1 MKKCPICGN
10 EYEHEN
16 VCPICGIPLIDTETN
31 SAVAS
36 EPEKKK
42 RFSTKKK
49 KEEPAVEEPVIE
61 EPIIPN
67 PAEEYAIVEEPAI
80 EEEPVVKEPEEKSSV
95 KKDSV
100 REAQEEDIYGLGVKP
115 ASTGGSSSGS
125 SSSGGRSSG
134 DNVSHDG
141 KVTISFK
148 PAYVVAV
155 VVILLLIVAAVF
167 IVRGMKAKKEAEQM
181 YQYEQDVPAE
191 EPETTE
197 EEIDLSLVD
206 VNAVNVNHW
215 EYTGKIDYMVSPAV
229 VRLDPPLNFYAYTTD
244 NKKALLED
252 VSEVCIDSSSSI
264 DMRDFDGKMTT
275 VTGSLTIDNDR
286 ILMSVTDA
294 WTDEV
299 EEDDTAIHEYNVVI
313 SDVSW
318 SQAKEACESAGGY
331 LARINSVE
339 EYNYITNML
348 TSRGYTKQH
357 FYLGGRR
364 DASGS
369 DYYWVNQ
376 NNEFIGDALN
386 RSESWSNGYWY
397 INEPSFV
404 DTGSDANGNIQ
415 ENVMNL
421 FYVNGTWY
429 LNDSSDNLAANY
441 PSLLSGKVGYIIE
454 FE

>member
-49 KEEPAVEEPVIE
+49 KEEPA
-61 EPIIPN
+61 
-67 PAEEYAIVEEPAI
+67 I
-80 EEEPVVKEPEEKSSV
+80 EEEPAVKEPEEKSSV

-197 EEIDLSLVD
+197 EEIDYMIKAIPEVVD
-206 VNAVNVNHW
+206 YLRNISPVW
-215 EYTGKIDYMVSPAV
+215 EK
-229 VRLDPPLNFYAYTTD
+229 
-244 NKKALLED
+244 
-252 VSEVCIDSSSSI
+252 
-264 DMRDFDGKMTT
+264 
-275 VTGSLTIDNDR
+275 LTKGE
-286 ILMSVTDA
+286 TP
-294 WTDEV
+294 
-299 EEDDTAIHEYNVVI
+299 HVI
-313 SDVSW
+313 
-318 SQAKEACESAGGY
+318 
-331 LARINSVE
+331 
-339 EYNYITNML
+339 
-348 TSRGYTKQH
+348 
-357 FYLGGRR
+357 
-364 DASGS
+364 
-369 DYYWVNQ
+369 
-376 NNEFIGDALN
+376 
-386 RSESWSNGYWY
+386 
-397 INEPSFV
+397 
-404 DTGSDANGNIQ
+404 
-415 ENVMNL
+415 
-421 FYVNGTWY
+421 
-429 LNDSSDNLAANY
+429 
-441 PSLLSGKVGYIIE
+441 
-454 FE
+454 